1 MKYAA
6 YVTIGI
12 PVRIDSPERKRNLD
26 ILLRHV
32 TSSGVNVHV
41 LEAGERRGCFLERE
55 DNGLTYSYVYDESSV
70 YHKTFYVNSL
80 LKQAT
85 TPVVVI
91 WDADIIFPLSQLE
104 LSAQAIME
112 QDYALSIPYN
122 GVVKM
127 LSDKQSKAFEQS
139 GQGCEYLAMQG
150 YTHLMKRPSCGGVFV
165 VNRETYLR
173 CGGDNE
179 RFISWGPE
187 DAERIRRMEILGYP
201 VHWVKDGPLYHLW
214 HPRGEN
220 SGYATEEL
228 AFKNRMEFVKV
239 CSMERSELSEY
250 IKSWKENER
259 NG

>member
-32 TSSGVNVHV
+32 TSFGLKVHV

-70 YHKTFYVNSL
+70 YHKTFYINSL

-104 LSAQAIME
+104 VSVQAIME
-112 QDYALSIPYN
+112 QGYALSIPYN
-122 GVVKM
+122 GEVKV
-127 LSDKQSKAFEQS
+127 LSEKQSEAFVQS
-139 GQGCEYLAMQG
+139 GQGCEYLVMQE
-150 YTHLMKRPSCGGVFV
+150 YALLMGRPSCGGVFV
-165 VNRETYLR
+165 VDREVYLR

-179 RFISWGPE
+179 HFISWGPE
-187 DAERIRRMEILGYP
+187 DAERIRRMEILGCP
-201 VHWVKDGPLYHLW
+201 VHWVKDGSLYHLW
-214 HPRGEN
+214 HPRGKN

-228 AFKNRMEFVKV
+228 AFQNRMEFVKV
-239 CSMERSELSEY
+239 CSMGRNELSEY
-250 IKSWKENER
+250 IKLWKKDE
-259 NG
+259 

>member
-1 MKYAA
+1 MEYVA

-41 LEAGERRGCFLERE
+41 LEAGERRGYFPVRE
-55 DNGLTYSYVYDESSV
+55 DNGVTYSYVYDESAV
-70 YHKTFYVNSL
+70 YHKTVYVNSL

-85 TPVVVI
+85 TPVVAI

-150 YTHLMKRPSCGGVFV
+150 YTHLMKRPSCGG
-165 VNRETYLR
+165 YL
-173 CGGDNE
+173 
-179 RFISWGPE
+179 W
-187 DAERIRRMEILGYP
+187 
-201 VHWVKDGPLYHLW
+201 
-214 HPRGEN
+214 
-220 SGYATEEL
+220 
-228 AFKNRMEFVKV
+228 
-239 CSMERSELSEY
+239 
-250 IKSWKENER
+250 
-259 NG
+259 